1 MKKIKN
7 YKYTVEDVFNLESDF
22 WIFSSQEVE
31 YYYWESFVLKH
42 KKKVIFFDCS
52 LVLSFIVYVMKDLFV
67 L

>member
-31 YYYWESFVLKH
+31 DYYWESFMLKH
-42 KKKVIFFDCS
+42 KKKVIFLIALWCS
-52 LVLSFIVYVMKDLFV
+52 FCLCYERFICPLK
-67 L
+67 

>member
-7 YKYTVEDVFNLESDF
+7 YKYTVEDVFNLELDF

-31 YYYWESFVLKH
+31 DYYRESFMLKH
-42 KKKVIFFDCS
+42 KKKVIFLIALWC
-52 LVLSFIVYVMKDLFV
+52 LVLLFM